1 MAKEIVSD
9 EKDKP
14 VLNEEILGKLLE
26 AAWVLQEHNREQQR
40 VDLNLELHSE
50 QLREEQLASLAAEP
64 APQAFSAQSDTSAA
78 SSKPQDYTF
87 TLAKIVETQHQIQ
100 LRQLDLESS
109 MAMVLDRLI
118 NITKSSGAAVGLL
131 EKKIVRYRAVI
142 GHSALP
148 LNTEVEKERALCWD
162 CLRSGQVTR
171 CPDVISEFLLDVEE
185 CRRRGIQSLIAVP
198 VYHDGEAVGALEL
211 YFDHP
216 QAFDDPDVHSCQL
229 MAGLVT
235 EALARQEELN
245 WKKSLAEERSV
256 MLDALEKI
264 KPDLAALAEDQ
275 TRATGSMAAFGA
287 ATAPAQSYVCSVC
300 GEILVSGEQYCGK
313 CGSPRDSEPASPPA
327 LTKEI
332 GSTAALTA
340 FPHQESLFAPQI
352 HEAGDKTSLDGVGD
366 PFSKIEESAVE
377 AEEKKEKDSELAGE
391 STALSKTDEHQTW
404 TSAAK
409 AKDFLEQLATEKKEG
424 AFGRFW
430 TARRGDA
437 YLAVAVILVAIV
449 VRWGIWSER
458 SVSAT
463 GTATPAASAHHQ
475 QTDPDADLTLFDKML
490 ISIGLADPPE
500 APENKGNPN
509 TQVWIDLHTAL
520 YYCPGADLY
529 GKTAG
534 GRYTSQRD
542 AQLDQFEPAY
552 RKACE

>member
-1 MAKEIVSD
+1 VAKEIVSD

-26 AAWVLQEHNREQQR
+26 AAWVLQEHNRAQQR

-50 QLREEQLASLAAEP
+50 QLREEQQASLVTEP
-64 APQAFSAQSDTSAA
+64 SAQAFSAHSDIS
-78 SSKPQDYTF
+78 SPSKPEDYTF

-131 EKKIVRYRAVI
+131 DKKIVRYRAVI
-142 GHSALP
+142 GQSALP
-148 LNTEVEKERALCWD
+148 RGAEVEKERALCWD

-198 VYHDGEAVGALEL
+198 VYHDGEVVGALEL
-211 YFDHP
+211 YFDHA
-216 QAFDDPDVHSCQL
+216 QAFGDSDVHSCQL

-235 EALARQEELN
+235 EALAREEELN

-264 KPDLAALAEDQ
+264 KPDLAALADEQ
-275 TRATGSMAAFGA
+275 TRATGAMAGFGT

-300 GEILVSGEQYCGK
+300 GEILVSGEQYCGT
-313 CGSPRDSEPASPPA
+313 CGSPRDSEPASPPE

-332 GSTAALTA
+332 GSTVALPA
-340 FPHQESLFAPQI
+340 FPHQESLFTPQP
-352 HEAGDKTSLDGVGD
+352 HETGNKTSLDRVGD
-366 PFSKIEESAVE
+366 PFSETEKTEE
-377 AEEKKEKDSELAGE
+377 EEKEKEIEAELAGE
-391 STALSKTDEHQTW
+391 STALTKTDEHQTW

-430 TARRGDA
+430 MARRGDA

-463 GTATPAASAHHQ
+463 GTATPSASAHHQ
-475 QTDPDADLTLFDKML
+475 QSDPDADLTLLDKML